1 MMMKPHEIRDSE
13 KILAYL
19 SLFTDFDTK
28 KGKLVDWIL
37 DQIPDDPD
45 IGFAGCSH
53 KDGLRAHLKWAI
65 GEINDIGPISED
77 KTKIAI
83 EETVKKCFSAV
94 SAPKPLHIFVFPTFD
109 TFVKERMNGVAGY
122 SFWRNTILVYINP
135 VDGWDTALRS
145 TICHEFAHAVAQ
157 NYNKMET
164 ILDQLIFDGVA
175 EHFRDSVVNGDKAPW
190 VKALTK
196 EEAMKIF
203 DEIKDDLD
211 SVDENTRNEIFYG
224 TGKYQLWSGYAIGYF
239 IVGNFLKKLNKI
251 DWNEILKMP
260 PRKIFEESE
269 MVL

>member
-1 MMMKPHEIRDSE
+1 MKQHKIQENE
-13 KILAYL
+13 KTLAYL
-19 SLFTDFDTK
+19 NLFTGFGAK
-28 KGKLVDWIL
+28 KGSLIDWIL
-37 DQIPDDPD
+37 DQIPDDID

-53 KDGLRAHLKWAI
+53 KDGLLVHLKWAI
-65 GEINDIGPISED
+65 GEINDIGTIDED
-77 KTKIAI
+77 KTKIAV
-83 EETVKKCFSAV
+83 EETVKKCFSTAN
-94 SAPKPLHIFVFPTFD
+94 AIKPVHIFVFPTSK
-109 TFVKERMNGVAGY
+109 TFVKEKMDGVAGY

-135 VDGWDTALRS
+135 VDGWDTALRN

-157 NYNKMET
+157 NYNRMET

-175 EHFRDSVVNGDKAPW
+175 EHFRESVVNGDKAPW
-190 VKALTK
+190 VKALTE

-224 TGKYQLWSGYAIGYF
+224 TGKYPLWSGYAIGYF